1 MSKPLRVS
9 RTILITLDA
18 QDTLYKFKKPIATQY
33 LEVARQ
39 YGVQSRI
46 DEDALAVAFRT
57 SFKAMSKSFP
67 NYGHGTLDHPR
78 TWWIRVVSDA
88 FEHVIPKEEIPDA
101 LPGGLYDHFATAAA
115 YDLYPDVKP
124 FFETLGNLKKRH
136 NNGDSSV
143 FVGLISNSDSRVKS
157 ILEHLGLRVG
167 TDTLYPHAEATQNN
181 IATLYHAEDDIDFVT
196 TSCAAKVEK
205 PHRGIFEH
213 AKAMMCGLEVS
224 KRGQSVFDHATREE
238 SADRTLQGRQSE
250 LREQAL
256 SVKSECST
264 LIHIGDDYKK
274 DYRGAKDAGWE
285 AIYLNREG
293 EATDVVNAV
302 HTLTE
307 AVHLIKLILDAR

>member
-9 RTILITLDA
+9 RTVLITLDA

-33 LEVARQ
+33 LELARQ

-57 SFKAMSKSFP
+57 SFKAMSKSSP

-78 TWWIRVVSDA
+78 TWWIRVVGDA

-115 YDLYPDVKP
+115 YDLYSDVKP

-136 NNGDSSV
+136 NDDNSSV

-167 TDTLYPHAEATQNN
+167 IDTLHPHAEATQSS
-181 IATLYHAEDDIDFVT
+181 ITTLYHAEDDIDFVT

-205 PHRGIFEH
+205 PHRGIFDH
-213 AKAMMCGLEVS
+213 ARAMMRGLEIS
-224 KRGQSVFDHATREE
+224 KRGRSGFDHATREE
-238 SADRTLQGRQSE
+238 SADHTLQARQSE
-250 LREQAL
+250 SREQAL
-256 SVKSECST
+256 SVRSECST

-293 EATDVVNAV
+293 EATDVGNAV

-307 AVHLIKLILDAR
+307 AVDLIELMLDAR